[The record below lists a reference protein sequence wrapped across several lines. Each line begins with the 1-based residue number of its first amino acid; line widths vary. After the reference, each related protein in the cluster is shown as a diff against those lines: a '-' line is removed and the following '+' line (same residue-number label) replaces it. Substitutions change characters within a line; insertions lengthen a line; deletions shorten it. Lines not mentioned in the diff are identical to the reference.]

1 MTSVTVSDQLKN
13 VSSQKQIQDVSDLKE
28 IENVKGDEKFK
39 QLGDSLVWSGD
50 HKDICYQGTTD
61 KKLPVGIRISYQL
74 GRERISDEKRA
85 ERKERPSVHPL

>member
-1 MTSVTVSDQLKN
+1 M
-13 VSSQKQIQDVSDLKE
+13 SDLKE

-61 KKLPVGIRISYQL
+61 KELPVGIRISYKL
-74 GRERISDEKRA
+74 DGKDISEKELKGKSGHLSIHYEYEIRIRHT
-85 ERKERPSVHPL
+85 RRFLW